1 MKRISKYF
9 ALIFVFALIAGEKTV
24 AQDYRNAIGIR
35 LGGLTS
41 GLNYKHKLSSGNAW
55 EGIATFGYRSVL
67 LTGLYEVHRPIESSN
82 GLFWYYGGGGHL
94 GMFSDRGSYWIY
106 KERGNRIYV
115 AEKGASIIV
124 PGVDFILGMEY
135 KFTNVPISIGI
146 DLKPFIDIKDVPYAY
161 MDGAFNFR
169 IAF

>member
-1 MKRISKYF
+1 MKALSKFF
-9 ALIFVFALIAGEKTV
+9 ALIFILAMLSISISQ
-24 AQDYRNAIGIR
+24 AQDYKNTIGVR

-55 EGIATFGYRSVL
+55 EGIATFGYRSAL

-106 KERGNRIYV
+106 KEHGNRIYV
-115 AEKGASIIV
+115 AEKGSSILV
-124 PGVDFILGMEY
+124 PGVDFILGIEY
-135 KFTNVPISIGI
+135 KFTNAPFSIGL
-146 DLKPFIDIKDVPYAY
+146 DLKPFVDIKEVPFAY
-161 MDGAFNFR
+161 MDGALNLR